1 MEEDGRRSR
10 SIDLEGALAGVLAP
24 ATNDK
29 RPLANPKGWIEER
42 AQEGARLVVLGDF
55 NRRIN
60 IAGDDVWAD
69 LDDGDPDLT
78 KLTEGLTSA
87 CLNFRFPE
95 YIDHIVNRH
104 PGGRAGAAGQLR
116 TGAVH
121 GGRRR

>member
-1 MEEDGRRSR
+1 
-10 SIDLEGALAGVLAP
+10 
-24 ATNDK
+24 
-29 RPLANPKGWIEER
+29 
-42 AQEGARLVVLGDF
+42 VVLGDF
-55 NRRIN
+55 NRRMN